1 MARGRDKHQ
10 ARLDAINLLGKD
22 LARRAKRKCELCEE
36 ADELRPYDTA
46 PDDEPELDTLIL
58 MCARC
63 RNIAGGAEADPR
75 TLRFLET
82 AVWNEHAHI
91 AAKARELLSAVD
103 AQWARDTL
111 DMLG

>member
-1 MARGRDKHQ
+1 MSKRRDELEARR
-10 ARLDAINLLGKD
+10 DAIAFLGKD

-36 ADELRPYDTA
+36 ADDLRPYDTL
-46 PDDEPELDTLIL
+46 PDQEPELDTLIL

-63 RNIAGGAEADPR
+63 RSLADGGDADPR

-82 AVWNEHAHI
+82 AVWNEHQHV
-91 AAKARELLSAVD
+91 AAFARTLLTRVD

-111 DMLG
+111 EML

>member
-1 MARGRDKHQ
+1 MARGREKHQ
-10 ARLDAINLLGKD
+10 ARLDAINLCGKD

-36 ADELRPYDTA
+36 ADDPRPYDAA
-46 PDDEPELDTLIL
+46 PDDEPSLDTLIL
-58 MCARC
+58 LCARC
-63 RNIAGGAEADPR
+63 RGVADGAEADPR

-82 AVWNEHAHI
+82 AVWNEHSHV
-91 AAKARELLSAVD
+91 AAKARELLAGVD